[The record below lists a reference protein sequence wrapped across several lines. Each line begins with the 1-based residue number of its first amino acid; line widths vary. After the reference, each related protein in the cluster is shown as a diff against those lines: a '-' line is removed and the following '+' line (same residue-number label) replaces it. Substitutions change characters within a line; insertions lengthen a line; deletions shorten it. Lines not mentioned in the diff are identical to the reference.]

1 MPLLE
6 SRFRPPLFLRNGHLQ
21 TILGALLPR
30 RFRNDVVAERLEL
43 PDGDFLDLDWVK
55 AGHRRLAVISHG
67 LEGSSKN
74 RDIRGLSAALNKAGW
89 DTLAWN
95 FRGCSGELNRCL
107 RFYHSGE
114 TGDLSTVL
122 SHAARSY
129 SSLALVG
136 LSLGGI

>member
-1 MPLLE
+1 ML
-6 SRFRPPLFLRNGHLQ
+6 
-21 TILGALLPR
+21 
-30 RFRNDVVAERLEL
+30 AERLEL

-95 FRGCSGELNRCL
+95 FRGCSGELNMKYSS
-107 RFYHSGE
+107 FHSGMTE
-114 TGDLSTVL
+114 DLEDIIKYVV
-122 SHAARSY
+122 
-129 SSLALVG
+129 SLNRYDSIFIKG
-136 LSLGGI
+136 ISLGANILLKYLGEDTCLKH